1 MTHYCAYE
9 FVNIYYIYKEEFYMK
24 VVLTKKVKKTNPVN
38 SGCNK
43 TKNQDFI

>member
-1 MTHYCAYE
+1 
-9 FVNIYYIYKEEFYMK
+9 MK

-43 TKNQDFI
+43 TKNQTVICIDMPSR